1 MERHKFS
8 STALLIWSGLLIWM
22 VNFLFVYVFA
32 ALACARRFAD
42 ADVFGVGIVP
52 FTTIIATALAGLAT
66 AAVTWSA
73 ARRLQQ
79 QASTDRHSR
88 FIFFVT
94 AGAGGLA
101 LIGLLWVAI
110 PALVLSTNCE

>member
-1 MERHKFS
+1 MDRHKFTP
-8 STALLIWSGLLIWM
+8 TALLIWSGLLIWM
-22 VNFLFVYVFA
+22 ADFLFVYVFA

-42 ADVFGVGIVP
+42 ADVLGVGIVP
-52 FTTIIATALAGLAT
+52 FTTIIVTAVAGLAT

-73 ARRLQQ
+73 ARRLQ

>member
-1 MERHKFS
+1 VERHKFTA
-8 STALLIWSGLLIWM
+8 TALLIWSGLLIWM
-22 VNFLFVYVFA
+22 ANFLFVYVFA

-42 ADVFGVGIVP
+42 VDVFGVAIVP
-52 FTTIIATALAGLAT
+52 FTTIIATAVAGLAT

-79 QASTDRHSR
+79 ASTDRHSR

-94 AGAGGLA
+94 AAAGGLA
-101 LIGLLWVAI
+101 LIALLWVAI

>member
-1 MERHKFS
+1 M
-8 STALLIWSGLLIWM
+8 A
-22 VNFLFVYVFA
+22 NFLFVYVFA

-42 ADVFGVGIVP
+42 VSVFGVGIVP
-52 FTTIIATALAGLAT
+52 FATILATAVAGLAT

-73 ARRLQQ
+73 ARRLQ

-101 LIGLLWVAI
+101 LIALLWVAI
-110 PALVLSTNCE
+110 PALVLNTNCE